1 MKEYLRERGELVQLD
16 ETMTLLFVF
25 IESTGLMAPLIFI
38 VAHLI
43 RPFFFIPVPVICIV
57 GGILFGSVFGT
68 IYSIIGLTIL
78 SIVFYFLYRQ
88 VPSLSKKINQLKL
101 KWLGDRV
108 NFTIGQIAILRL
120 IPFINFHLLSLCIM
134 DVTRNFRQY
143 AKGSFYTNI
152 PVALLFTVFGQFIR
166 EFSTTIILAILLA
179 LTLLF
184 YLLREKQVII
194 KWHEFF
200 NPKPGRSFQ

>member
-1 MKEYLRERGELVQLD
+1 MD

-25 IESTGLMAPLIFI
+25 IKSTGLLAPIIFI
-38 VAHLI
+38 GIHLI

-68 IYSIIGLTIL
+68 IYSILGLTML
-78 SIVFYFLYRQ
+78 SILFYFLYMQ
-88 VPSLSKKINQLKL
+88 VPRLSQKINKLKQ
-101 KWLGDRV
+101 KWLGDKV
-108 NFTIGQIAILRL
+108 NFTIGQVAILRL
-120 IPFINFHLLSLCIM
+120 IPFINFHLLSLCII
-134 DVTRNFRQY
+134 DVTRNFREY

-152 PVALLFTVFGQFIR
+152 PVALLYTVFGQFIR
-166 EFSTTIILAILLA
+166 KFSTTVILAILLA

-184 YLLREKQVII
+184 YLLREKQIII

-200 NPKPGRSFQ
+200 NPKANRSYQ

>member
-1 MKEYLRERGELVQLD
+1 MD

-25 IESTGLMAPLIFI
+25 IESTGLLAPIIFI
-38 VAHLI
+38 AIHLI
-43 RPFFFIPVPVICIV
+43 RPFFFIPVPVICII
-57 GGILFGSVFGT
+57 GGILFGSVLGS
-68 IYSIIGLTIL
+68 IYSIIGLTML
-78 SIVFYFLYRQ
+78 SIIFYLLCKQ
-88 VPSLSKKINQLKL
+88 VPSVSKKVILLKQ
-101 KWLGDRV
+101 KWLGNKV

-134 DVTRNFRQY
+134 DITRNFRQY
-143 AKGSFYTNI
+143 TKGSFYTNI
-152 PVALLFTVFGQFIR
+152 PVALLYTVFGQFIR
-166 EFSTTIILAILLA
+166 DFSTTIILAILLS

-200 NPKPGRSFQ
+200 GAKPGKSYY

>member
-1 MKEYLRERGELVQLD
+1 
-16 ETMTLLFVF
+16 MTLLFVLM
-25 IESTGLMAPLIFI
+25 ESTGLLAPIIFI
-38 VAHLI
+38 ALHLI
-43 RPFFFIPVPVICIV
+43 RPVLFIPVPVICIV

-68 IYSIIGLTIL
+68 IYSLLGLTTL

-88 VPSLSKKINQLKL
+88 VPKLAKKINTLKL
-101 KWLGDRV
+101 KWLGDKV

-120 IPFINFHLLSLCIM
+120 IPFINFHLLSLCLM
-134 DVTRNFRQY
+134 DVSRNFREY
-143 AKGSFYTNI
+143 AKGSFYSNI
-152 PVALLFTVFGQFIR
+152 PVALLYTVFGQFIR
-166 EFSTTIILAILLA
+166 EFSTTVILTILLA

-200 NPKPGRSFQ
+200 KPSKSYQ

>member
-1 MKEYLRERGELVQLD
+1 G
-16 ETMTLLFVF
+16 LL
-25 IESTGLMAPLIFI
+25 APIIFI
-38 VAHLI
+38 ALHLI
-43 RPFFFIPVPVICIV
+43 RPVLFIPVPVICIV

-68 IYSIIGLTIL
+68 IYSLLGLTTL

-88 VPSLSKKINQLKL
+88 VPKLAKKINTLKL
-101 KWLGDRV
+101 KWLGDKV

-120 IPFINFHLLSLCIM
+120 IPFINFHLLSLCLM
-134 DVTRNFRQY
+134 DVSRNFREY
-143 AKGSFYTNI
+143 AKGSFYSNI
-152 PVALLFTVFGQFIR
+152 PVALLYTVFGQFIR
-166 EFSTTIILAILLA
+166 EFSTTVILTILLA

-200 NPKPGRSFQ
+200 KPSKSYQ

>member
-1 MKEYLRERGELVQLD
+1 MYLD

-25 IESTGLMAPLIFI
+25 IESTGLLAPIIFI
-38 VAHLI
+38 GMHLI

-57 GGILFGSVFGT
+57 GGILFGSVSGT
-68 IYSIIGLTIL
+68 LYSILGLTLL
-78 SIVFYFLYRQ
+78 SILFYFLYSQ
-88 VPSLSKKINQLKL
+88 VPKLAKKINNLKQ
-101 KWLGDRV
+101 KWLGERV

-120 IPFINFHLLSLCIM
+120 IPFINFHLLSLCIK
-134 DVTRNFRQY
+134 DVTRNFREY

-152 PVALLFTVFGQFIR
+152 PVALLYTVFGQFIR
-166 EFSTTIILAILLA
+166 EFSTTVILAILLA

-200 NPKPGRSFQ
+200 KPKAGRSYQ

>member
-1 MKEYLRERGELVQLD
+1 MD
-16 ETMTLLFVF
+16 DTMTLLFVF
-25 IESTGLMAPLIFI
+25 IESTGLLAPFIFI
-38 VAHLI
+38 GIHLI

-68 IYSIIGLTIL
+68 LYSIIGLTLL
-78 SIVFYFLYRQ
+78 SIIFYILYRQ
-88 VPSLSKKINQLKL
+88 VPSLSKKIDRLKL
-101 KWLGDRV
+101 KWLGNKV
-108 NFTIGQIAILRL
+108 NFTVGQIGILRL

-134 DVTRNFRQY
+134 DVTRNFREY
-143 AKGSFYTNI
+143 AKSSLYTNV
-152 PVALLFTVFGQFIR
+152 PVALLYTVFGQFIR
-166 EFSTTIILAILLA
+166 AFSTTVILAILLA

-200 NPKPGRSFQ
+200 KPKTGRSYL

>member
-1 MKEYLRERGELVQLD
+1 MD

-25 IESTGLMAPLIFI
+25 IGSTGLLAPVIFI
-38 VAHLI
+38 GIHLI

-68 IYSIIGLTIL
+68 IYSILGLTML
-78 SIVFYFLYRQ
+78 SILFYFLYRQ
-88 VPSLSKKINQLKL
+88 VPRLSKKINTLKQ
-101 KWLGDRV
+101 KWLGNKV

-120 IPFINFHLLSLCIM
+120 IPFINFHLLSLCII
-134 DVTRNFRQY
+134 DVTRNFREY

-152 PVALLFTVFGQFIR
+152 PVALLYTVFGQFIR
-166 EFSTTIILAILLA
+166 EFSTTVIIAILLA

-184 YLLREKQVII
+184 YLLREKQIII

-200 NPKPGRSFQ
+200 NPKTGKSYQ

>member
-1 MKEYLRERGELVQLD
+1 MYLD

-25 IESTGLMAPLIFI
+25 IESTGLLAPIIFI
-38 VAHLI
+38 GMHLI

-68 IYSIIGLTIL
+68 IYSILGLTML
-78 SIVFYFLYRQ
+78 SILFYFLYSQ
-88 VPSLSKKINQLKL
+88 VPRLAKKINNLKQ
-101 KWLGDRV
+101 KWLGERV

-120 IPFINFHLLSLCIM
+120 IPFINFHLLSLCIK
-134 DVTRNFRQY
+134 DVTRNFREY

-152 PVALLFTVFGQFIR
+152 PVALLYTVFGQFIR
-166 EFSTTIILAILLA
+166 EFSTTVILAILLA

-200 NPKPGRSFQ
+200 KPKAGRSYQ

>member
-1 MKEYLRERGELVQLD
+1 VYLD

-25 IESTGLMAPLIFI
+25 IESTGLLAPIIFI
-38 VAHLI
+38 GIHLI

-68 IYSIIGLTIL
+68 IYSILGLTML
-78 SIVFYFLYRQ
+78 SILFYFLYSQ
-88 VPSLSKKINQLKL
+88 VPRLSQKITNLKQ
-101 KWLGDRV
+101 KWLGERV
-108 NFTIGQIAILRL
+108 KFTIGQIAILRL
-120 IPFINFHLLSLCIM
+120 IPFINFHLLSLCIK
-134 DVTRNFRQY
+134 DVTRNFREY

-152 PVALLFTVFGQFIR
+152 PVALLYTVFGQFIR
-166 EFSTTIILAILLA
+166 EFSTTVILAILLA

-200 NPKPGRSFQ
+200 KPKTGRSYQ

>member
-1 MKEYLRERGELVQLD
+1 MD
-16 ETMTLLFVF
+16 DTMTLLFVF
-25 IESTGLMAPLIFI
+25 IESTGLLAPIIFI
-38 VAHLI
+38 AIHLI

-68 IYSIIGLTIL
+68 IYSILGLTIL
-78 SIVFYFLYRQ
+78 SILFYFLYRQ
-88 VPSLSKKINQLKL
+88 VPRLSKKINTLKQ
-101 KWLGDRV
+101 KWLGEKV

-120 IPFINFHLLSLCIM
+120 IPFINFHLLSLCIL
-134 DVTRNFRQY
+134 DVTRNFREY
-143 AKGSFYTNI
+143 AKASFHTNI
-152 PVALLFTVFGQFIR
+152 PVALLYTVFGQFIR
-166 EFSTTIILAILLA
+166 EFSTTVILAILLA

-200 NPKPGRSFQ
+200 NPKAGRSYQ

>member
-1 MKEYLRERGELVQLD
+1 MD
-16 ETMTLLFVF
+16 DTMTLLFVF
-25 IESTGLMAPLIFI
+25 IQSTGLLAPIIFI
-38 VAHLI
+38 GIHLI
-43 RPFFFIPVPVICIV
+43 RPIFFIPVPVVCIV

-68 IYSIIGLTIL
+68 LYSILGLTML
-78 SIVFYFLYRQ
+78 SILFYFLYRQ
-88 VPSLSKKINQLKL
+88 VPRLSNKINTLKQ
-101 KWLGDRV
+101 KWLGDKV

-134 DVTRNFRQY
+134 DVTRHFRNY
-143 AKGSFYTNI
+143 AKASFYTNF
-152 PVALLFTVFGQFIR
+152 PVALLYTVFGQFIR
-166 EFSTTIILAILLA
+166 EFSTTVILAILLA

-200 NPKPGRSFQ
+200 NPKAGRSFQ

>member
-1 MKEYLRERGELVQLD
+1 MD

-25 IESTGLMAPLIFI
+25 IESTGLLAPIIFI
-38 VAHLI
+38 GLHLI
-43 RPFFFIPVPVICIV
+43 RPFFFIPVPVICII

-68 IYSIIGLTIL
+68 IYSILGLTML
-78 SIVFYFLYRQ
+78 SIIFYFLYRQ
-88 VPSLSKKINQLKL
+88 VPRLSKKVNALKQ
-101 KWLGDRV
+101 KWLGDKV

-134 DVTRNFRQY
+134 DVTRNFRGY
-143 AKGSFYTNI
+143 TKASFLTNI

-166 EFSTTIILAILLA
+166 EFSTTVILAILLA

-200 NPKPGRSFQ
+200 KPKTNKSYQ